1 MLATPEK
8 FNWVKSF
15 LTSPLWEIIKEPIA
29 EENSISFIIPNES
42 ISQMAPPCLG
52 IEAKQSSYSP
62 STPSRKRKG
71 KEPLVE
77 SEVRIS
83 PRIVELNGGFKSHI
97 NCSISDCLTCN
108 AAPPC
113 LNLKVVKNLAASL
126 CKVKDGDLDK
136 RLLKK
141 GKATEVAVKAPIKG
155 TNKGNGSST
164 LNLGGKKKSG

>member
-1 MLATPEK
+1 M
-8 FNWVKSF
+8 
-15 LTSPLWEIIKEPIA
+15 IKEPIA

-42 ISQMAPPCLG
+42 ISQMAPSFLG
-52 IEAKQSSYSP
+52 IEDKQSSCSP

-77 SEVRIS
+77 SNVRRS

-108 AAPPC
+108 DAPPC
-113 LNLKVVKNLAASL
+113 LNPKVVKNLAASF

-141 GKATEVAVKAPIKG
+141 GKANEVAIKAPQKGSIKG
-155 TNKGNGSST
+155 SGSSG
-164 LNLGGKKKSG
+164 LSIGGKKKTGATGTCGQQAKKKPSS